1 MNKKRHKSIYF
12 LTFVL
17 CLLTG
22 VVFFQIS
29 SAYTKSVHKEKEM
42 QMLTNELI
50 LEKEKQIQLEEQKY
64 YIETDEFIIN
74 KAREEFN
81 LIQDGETIFI
91 KKDEDL

>member
-1 MNKKRHKSIYF
+1 
-12 LTFVL
+12 
-17 CLLTG
+17 
-22 VVFFQIS
+22 
-29 SAYTKSVHKEKEM
+29 VHKEKEM